1 MINNFPLKFTNESKE
16 KIINLVN
23 KILSIKKKDS
33 QTDTTELETQIDEL
47 VYDLYDLSSEERNI
61 IKNTK

>member
-1 MINNFPLKFTNESKE
+1 LKFTNESKE
-16 KIINLVN
+16 KIINIVN
-23 KILSIKKKDS
+23 KILSIKKKDP